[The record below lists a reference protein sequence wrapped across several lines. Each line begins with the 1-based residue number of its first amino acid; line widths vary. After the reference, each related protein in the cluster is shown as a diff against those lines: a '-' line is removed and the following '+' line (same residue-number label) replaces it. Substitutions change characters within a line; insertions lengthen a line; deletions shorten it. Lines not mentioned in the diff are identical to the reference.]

1 MNRPS
6 LIPHQ
11 IVSSRSATSAT
22 EDGAEESLELLA
34 VDAID
39 DEVDGRV
46 EGHHQVRDLRQ
57 RRDGD
62 RHQLKNKIKLKW
74 LKNPAKGWSIND
86 VIVLEEWG
94 SKIL

>member
-1 MNRPS
+1 MNGPS
-6 LIPHQ
+6 LIPYQ

-57 RRDGD
+57 CRDGD
-62 RHQLKNKIKLKW
+62 RHQLKEKRKLKCLILNSFTF
-74 LKNPAKGWSIND
+74 LKQSRGSAK
-86 VIVLEEWG
+86 L
-94 SKIL
+94 L